1 MVVLGEAGRV
11 LPVVDNTDERRRFA
25 TQSKHSKQKSGIS
38 FCASARVNR
47 KATRVGQPLEVDCW
61 NLKTTP
67 FELVRGP
74 VVELFPCDQLLGSF
88 SRDLESAVGMLRRR
102 LD

>member
-1 MVVLGEAGRV
+1 MVILGEAGRV

-61 NLKTTP
+61 YGAQISRCTFVK
-67 FELVRGP
+67 FEPLVG
-74 VVELFPCDQLLGSF
+74 
-88 SRDLESAVGMLRRR
+88 ATRRR
-102 LD
+102 FDL